1 VPGLFRFCGRV
12 VPVANDRLCPIDVF
26 YEGANG
32 DVLHIHTRPNGRDD
46 ILMLGPYAIPPAHN
60 MTDWVC
66 YRDRYDS
73 GDYVA
78 ATRRHVHADAL
89 AETGS

>member
-1 VPGLFRFCGRV
+1 
-12 VPVANDRLCPIDVF
+12 
-26 YEGANG
+26 
-32 DVLHIHTRPNGRDD
+32 
-46 ILMLGPYAIPPAHN
+46 MLGPYAIPPAHN

-78 ATRRHVHADAL
+78 ATRRHVYADAP